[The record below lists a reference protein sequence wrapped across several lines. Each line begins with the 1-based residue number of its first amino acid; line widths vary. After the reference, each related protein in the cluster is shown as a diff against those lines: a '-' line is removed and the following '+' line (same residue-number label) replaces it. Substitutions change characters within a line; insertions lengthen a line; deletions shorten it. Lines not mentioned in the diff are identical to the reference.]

1 MFGFRYVK
9 FQPSEFILRYRKGKL
24 TQEGVGLAFR
34 YRTRTTVIVSIPVG
48 TTDSA
53 FIFEEVTQDFQN
65 VTVQGQ
71 ATWRIVDH
79 KKIAGLLNYT
89 LDLNHGRYASDDPQ
103 KLAQRVVNVIHVLTR
118 KHIGAAA
125 LKDAVVMSGTLAD
138 EILSEARDNEE
149 IRQMGLE
156 VMGLSILAVLP
167 NKETARA
174 LEAQAR
180 EQILKKADEAIYER
194 RNAAIEQERR
204 IKENELNTEIAMEQK
219 KRQIRD
225 AQLEAQRSA
234 QAKGNEIKNEQMNFD
249 TEMEE
254 KRRQL
259 VELSVQNE
267 KAAADAKAYAV
278 AGVMKAL
285 EGVSPTVIQALSI
298 ANITPGKLAALALQG
313 LAENAGKIGTLN
325 IAPDLVTELLKG

>member
-9 FQPSEFILRYRKGKL
+9 YQPNEFILRYRKGRL
-24 TQEGVGLAFR
+24 VQEGIGLAFR
-34 YRTRTTVIVSIPVG
+34 YYARTTAIVSIPVG
-48 TTDSA
+48 TTDSP

-79 KKIAGLLNYT
+79 KKISELLNYT
-89 LDLNHGRYASDDPQ
+89 LDLSKGRHASDDPQ
-103 KLAQRVVNVIHVLTR
+103 KLAQRVINIIHVLTR
-118 KHIGAAA
+118 KQLGATL
-125 LKDAVVMSGTLAD
+125 LKDAVIMSGVLAGA
-138 EILSEARDNEE
+138 ILTEARENQE
-149 IRQMGLE
+149 ISNLGLE
-156 VMGLSILAVLP
+156 LLGLSILAIQP

-174 LEAQAR
+174 LEAQTR

-219 KRQIRD
+219 RRQIRET
-225 AQLEAQRSA
+225 QLEAERAA
-234 QAKGNEIKNEQMNFD
+234 QAKQNEIRNEQMNSD
-249 TEMEE
+249 TELEE

-259 VELSVQNE
+259 VELTVQNE
-267 KAAADAKAYAV
+267 KAAADAKAYALT
-278 AGVMKAL
+278 GVMKAL
-285 EGVSPTVIQALSI
+285 EGISPNVIQALSA
-298 ANITPGKLAALALQG
+298 ANMEPGKIAALALQG

-325 IAPDLVTELLKG
+325 ITPDLVSVLLKG